1 MTAFVIAVRTPYFT
15 QAGDD
20 GKFAIERVPAG
31 RYVVHIWHDRPIAK
45 QLCRALEVAHD
56 EGVIHRDI
64 KPQNMVVQPDG
75 VLKVMDFGIA
85 RLAERP
91 PSQGHT
97 KAGMIVGTPD
107 YMSPEQLFSEELDA
121 RADLYSAGVVI
132 YRCLTGRLPYEA
144 STAFELM
151 AKVVE
156 ESPPTP
162 HDLEPDIPVSLS
174 DLVMQIIA
182 KERERRPRSAVELHD
197 LLDKG
202 AWRAL

>member
-1 MTAFVIAVRTPYFT
+1 
-15 QAGDD
+15 
-20 GKFAIERVPAG
+20 
-31 RYVVHIWHDRPIAK
+31 
-45 QLCRALEVAHD
+45 
-56 EGVIHRDI
+56 
-64 KPQNMVVQPDG
+64 
-75 VLKVMDFGIA
+75 
-85 RLAERP
+85 
-91 PSQGHT
+91 
-97 KAGMIVGTPD
+97 MIVGTPD

-182 KERERRPRSAVELHD
+182 KERERRPRAAVELHD